1 MKRVYIRDANG
12 NITYHD
18 IRDIPLKVVK
28 GVASKTYEA
37 DWSIKIP
44 NELTDMKERAV
55 MGGAD
60 GYHPVYTIVLK
71 EYLIDQGVHY
81 DATGADYPVNGNTM
95 RMYFK
100 KLEDAHVAL
109 FFIKRYE
116 KNHKLW
122 NELSS

>member
-1 MKRVYIRDANG
+1 MEKVN
-12 NITYHD
+12 
-18 IRDIPLKVVK
+18 IRDIPLQVVE
-28 GVASKTYEA
+28 GVASKTYKA

-44 NELTDMKERAV
+44 NELTEMKERAV

-60 GYHPVYTIVLK
+60 GYHPTYSVALE
-71 EYLIDQGVHY
+71 EYLYDQGVTIF
-81 DATGADYPVNGNTM
+81 DTGADYPVNDNTL
-95 RMYFK
+95 RMYFDR
-100 KLEDAHVAL
+100 LDDAHVAL